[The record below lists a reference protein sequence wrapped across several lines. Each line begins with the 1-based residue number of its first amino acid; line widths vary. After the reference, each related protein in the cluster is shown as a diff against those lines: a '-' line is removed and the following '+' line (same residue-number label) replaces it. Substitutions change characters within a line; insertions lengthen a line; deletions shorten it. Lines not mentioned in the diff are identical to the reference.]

1 MEPDEKC
8 ASFGTGLEQKL
19 NQVSLQDPNK
29 ISDTMYWNCVR
40 ERFFH
45 GLSKNMRTNLR
56 LQFDGGA
63 SYYKLLELARMIES
77 ETFHED
83 TKIEAKPTNQK
94 GKAKVGAVTIDNTA
108 QQLSNYKVQLKAL
121 LNCYRV
127 VDKIPNHNRF
137 HNLYHNLCK
146 TTLILCHKL
155 LRTKTLLTL
164 KVVEVAEVGLEAEVV
179 EV

>member
-1 MEPDEKC
+1 
-8 ASFGTGLEQKL
+8 
-19 NQVSLQDPNK
+19 
-29 ISDTMYWNCVR
+29 
-40 ERFFH
+40 
-45 GLSKNMRTNLR
+45 
-56 LQFDGGA
+56 
-63 SYYKLLELARMIES
+63 MIES
-77 ETFHED
+77 ESFHED
-83 TKIEAKPTNQK
+83 TKNEAKPTNQK
-94 GKAKVGAVTIDNTA
+94 GKAKVGAVTIDNAA
-108 QQLSNYKVQLKAL
+108 QQIQYSNYKVQLKVL

-179 EV
+179 EVEVEIEEV

>member
-1 MEPDEKC
+1 
-8 ASFGTGLEQKL
+8 
-19 NQVSLQDPNK
+19 
-29 ISDTMYWNCVR
+29 
-40 ERFFH
+40 
-45 GLSKNMRTNLR
+45 MRTNLR

-77 ETFHED
+77 ENFHED
-83 TKIEAKPTNQK
+83 TKIEAKPINQK

-164 KVVEVAEVGLEAEVV
+164 KVVEVGLEAEVV
-179 EV
+179 EVEVEEV